1 MPSKQTERDVYFPT
15 HTEVPFLNVKIGFM
29 CNMSVFSSL
38 FALIFSNTLMK
49 SLFLEQK
56 DLK

>member
-29 CNMSVFSSL
+29 CNMSVCLPYLLL
-38 FALIFSNTLMK
+38 FFLIL
-49 SLFLEQK
+49 
-56 DLK
+56 